1 MDHVKSLMR
10 TVPTVVP
17 VDVSSAL
24 RDSNI
29 DGTRESAFQNADQE
43 LSITTNNNNVSVA
56 VLIAQAVVKTE
67 HVTSVL
73 PDTPSTLN

>member
-10 TVPTVVP
+10 IVPTVVP

-24 RDSNI
+24 KDLSI
-29 DGTRESAFQNADQE
+29 DGTRESAFQNADPE
-43 LSITTNNNNVSVA
+43 LSITMSNNNVSVA

-67 HVTSVL
+67 HVISVL